1 MMSKLLKNDISGPLM
16 DKCNIPFFTGTFPSI
31 LKIARDAHAQK
42 KDPKLDVQTIF
53 QYHYHTILK
62 TYLKN

>member
-1 MMSKLLKNDISGPLM
+1 M
-16 DKCNIPFFTGTFPSI
+16 DKCNIPFSTGTFPSI
-31 LKIARDAHAQK
+31 LKIAIGAHAQK